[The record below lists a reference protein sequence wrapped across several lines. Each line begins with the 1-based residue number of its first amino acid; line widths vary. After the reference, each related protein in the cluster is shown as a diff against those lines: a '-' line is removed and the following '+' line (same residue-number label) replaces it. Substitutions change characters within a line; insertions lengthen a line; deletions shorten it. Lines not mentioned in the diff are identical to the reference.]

1 MPKNWRAIRLHIK
14 YLDISKVFIPYICS
28 QAVNI
33 QTIDGVWDRHLR
45 YSLSRKTRN
54 NWGAG
59 ARINIFRNGK
69 VINKQT
75 IFICCSNY
83 KSELFPLLSTQLLSE
98 AAYNKTV
105 AATDT
110 KMVVLNHHSYL
121 NDMCPV
127 TQERQMCLLLRAL
140 GVSKSFD
147 RILRKTVVSHI
158 VITATAT
165 FRKISSM
172 KELWIEFGIGNSLTW
187 F

>member
-110 KMVVLNHHSYL
+110 KMVVLNHDSYL

-127 TQERQMCLLLRAL
+127 TQERQMCVCCYVHLVFQKVLTEFFAKLLL
-140 GVSKSFD
+140 V
-147 RILRKTVVSHI
+147 IL
-158 VITATAT
+158 
-165 FRKISSM
+165 
-172 KELWIEFGIGNSLTW
+172 L
-187 F
+187 

>member
-28 QAVNI
+28 QAVNT
-33 QTIDGVWDRHLR
+33 QTIDGVWDRHLQ

-59 ARINIFRNGK
+59 VRINIFRNGK
-69 VINKQT
+69 IINKQT

-83 KSELFPLLSTQLLSE
+83 KSELLTFLSTQLLSE

-110 KMVVLNHHSYL
+110 KMVVLNHDSYL
-121 NDMCPV
+121 NDIALSHRRGRCVFVV
-127 TQERQMCLLLRAL
+127 TCTWCF
-140 GVSKSFD
+140 KKFWPN
-147 RILRKTVVSHI
+147 
-158 VITATAT
+158 
-165 FRKISSM
+165 SSQ
-172 KELWIEFGIGNSLTW
+172 NCC
-187 F
+187 